1 MKNLNI
7 DWLTR
12 PTGNP
17 FVDTG
22 GYIIELLWKKGY
34 SRDIL
39 ELIKYVANI
48 YVRDWN
54 AKLNSFFHNS
64 TITQPAF
71 KGDRKIEETLK
82 YYKSLLEDKESY
94 VEGYCQ
100 ITGRRTKLFGARA
113 ENSILAGSYGFTN
126 YHSVFDVGARVSKE
140 VLIRMFFVPLGSVS
154 VGGRMAVVSSNV
166 PEFTK
171 IFVLRN
177 LEANLKSASSGG
189 GIYKLP
195 YSSVENALFHYADE
209 LLMERKDFDQDVAI
223 TLFHF
228 SSYMQSPSLSI
239 YRLPAK
245 VFAFYRYAN
254 RKFPQEWKK
263 FLHAHYYGTGKEKNA
278 KYDPASDKFIL
289 QQKKQTIEV
298 DYEEFK
304 TWRNRVL
311 HKLLNDKSLLGD
323 FINWIM
329 AGNSLP
335 WELIQLYSIKV
346 LGMKTTTVNKIKQ
359 LAGYFVD
366 LAQKEDR
373 VKRYLNELSQ
383 ARSAADL
390 RSFLLKLVRANYL
403 SGNSEPLMTV
413 EDYVNYLF
421 ADDTGWHEIRDLLL
435 IAIYEELHRRGI
447 RVDIQ
452 AVEEEQE
459 M

>member
-1 MKNLNI
+1 MQNL
-7 DWLTR
+7 DVQWLTR
-12 PTGNP
+12 PVGNP

-22 GYIIELLWKKGY
+22 GYVIELLWERGY

-39 ELIKYVANI
+39 KLIEHVANI
-48 YVRDWN
+48 YVRDWK

-71 KGDRKIEETLK
+71 KGERKIDETLK
-82 YYKSLLEDKESY
+82 YYQSLLDDQENY

-100 ITGRRTKLFGARA
+100 ITGRKTKLFPARA

-126 YHSVFDVGARVSKE
+126 FHSVFDIGARVSKE
-140 VLIRMFFVPLGSVS
+140 VLIRMFFVPLGSVA
-154 VGGRMAVVSSNV
+154 VGGRMAVVSSSV

-171 IFVLRN
+171 IFVKKN
-177 LEANLKSASSGG
+177 LEENLKSAGSGG

-195 YSSVENALFHYADE
+195 YSSVENALFYYADE
-209 LLMERKDFDQDVAI
+209 LLREQKDFDQEVSI
-223 TLFHF
+223 SLYHF

-245 VFAFYRYAN
+245 VFNFYRYAN
-254 RKFPQEWKK
+254 RKYPEEWRK
-263 FLHAHYYGTGKEKNA
+263 FLHAHYKRGSKNKNA
-278 KYDPASDKFIL
+278 KYDSDRDKFIL
-289 QQKKQTIEV
+289 QQKKQIIEV
-298 DYEEFK
+298 DYDEYK
-304 TWRNRVL
+304 TWRNEVL
-311 HKLLNDKSLLGD
+311 LNLLNDKSLLG
-323 FINWIM
+323 FILEWIKS
-329 AGNSLP
+329 GNSFP
-335 WELIQLYSIKV
+335 WELTQYYSKNV
-346 LGMKTTTVNKIKQ
+346 LGMKQTTVNKIKQ

-403 SGNSEPLMTV
+403 SGSSEPLITV

-421 ADDTGWHEIRDLLL
+421 ADDIGWNEVRDLLL
-435 IAIYEELHRRGI
+435 IAIYEKLHEKEI
-447 RVDIQ
+447 RVDIED
-452 AVEEEQE
+452 VEQE
-459 M
+459 QLI

>member
-1 MKNLNI
+1 MQKL
-7 DWLTR
+7 DVQWLTR
-12 PTGNP
+12 PVGNP

-22 GYIIELLWKKGY
+22 GYVIELLWEKGY

-39 ELIKYVANI
+39 ELIKHVANI

-82 YYKSLLEDKESY
+82 YYKSLLEDQENY
-94 VEGYCQ
+94 VVGYCQ
-100 ITGRRTKLFGARA
+100 ITGRKTKLFPARA

-126 YHSVFDVGARVSKE
+126 FHSVFDIGARVSKE

-171 IFVLRN
+171 IFVRKN
-177 LEANLKSASSGG
+177 LEANLKSAGSGG

-209 LLMERKDFDQDVAI
+209 LLMERKDFEQDVAI

-228 SSYMQSPSLSI
+228 SSYMQSPSLNI

-245 VFAFYRYAN
+245 VFSFYRSAN
-254 RKFPQEWKK
+254 LLFPQEWKK
-263 FLHAHYYGTGKEKNA
+263 FLHAHYKSGSKIKNA
-278 KYDPASDKFIL
+278 QYDPASDKFII
-289 QQKKQTIEV
+289 QQKKQKVEL

-304 TWRNRVL
+304 TWRNSVL
-311 HKLLNDKSLLGD
+311 HKLLNDRSLLGD
-323 FINWIM
+323 ILTWIKD
-329 AGNSLP
+329 GHDFP
-335 WELIQLYSIKV
+335 WQLTQVYSIKV
-346 LGMKTTTVNKIKQ
+346 LGMKTATVNKIKQ

-373 VKRYLNELSQ
+373 VKRYLNDLNQ
-383 ARSAADL
+383 ARSAGEL
-390 RSFLLKLVRANYL
+390 RGFLLKLVRANYL
-403 SGNSEPLMTV
+403 SGNSEPLITV

-421 ADDTGWHEIRDLLL
+421 ADDVGWQEIRDLLL
-435 IAIYEELHRRGI
+435 IAIYEELHRRSI
-447 RVDIQ
+447 RVDLKD
-452 AVEEEQE
+452 VEQE
-459 M
+459 QEA